1 MRDAVLAD
9 GDELAVDDRVGLHAF
24 KRSRDLD
31 VGMADD
37 LSVAAIERDFAAVD
51 LRDHPEAVILVLEY
65 PLWIVK
71 GGIRERRQHRL
82 QALR

>member
-9 GDELAVDDRVGLHAF
+9 GDELAIDDRVGLYAF

-37 LSVAAIERDFAAVD
+37 LSVAAIERDLATAD

-65 PLWIVK
+65 PRWIVK
-71 GGIRERRQHRL
+71 GGIRERGQHRL
-82 QALR
+82 